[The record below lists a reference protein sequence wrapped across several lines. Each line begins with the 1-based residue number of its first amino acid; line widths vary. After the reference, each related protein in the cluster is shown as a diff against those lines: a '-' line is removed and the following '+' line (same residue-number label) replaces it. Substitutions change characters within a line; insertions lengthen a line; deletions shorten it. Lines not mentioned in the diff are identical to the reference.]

1 MRRLLIMLPVLA
13 LACGSKSLDLQAA
26 PHITSSTDP
35 TVVGAIDEQV
45 SRIAVDGERIYWMGS
60 QGWFSTEGFRGTTAL
75 RSCKKA
81 DCENSLVTYASELA
95 GTQFGF
101 AVQEGQI
108 YWFDFRYPSSEPLWS
123 IFACDV
129 AGCAAGTPTRT
140 TPSELDRYGRA
151 VAYGSDAIYA
161 SVHLDGGD
169 STGLYRIPFPGH
181 TGPAKLITI
190 ATGDVLALGIHGDY
204 LYWVEGAAVTPAPP
218 PSTLWRAHVSGNETP
233 QTLAK
238 NVQLAGYGSGLDP
251 DYPRVLAFDSSY
263 IYWHQRTLDGA
274 IERCPLSGCAGA
286 AEVVVAPIRS
296 PLSVLVAGSKLYW
309 IHDTQAQGLAL
320 SSCTIG
326 NCVSPELNAP
336 YLASITALAL
346 DDQYLYTATTDH
358 APPPLPIWN
367 HSLSQIRRL
376 PR

>member
-45 SRIAVDGERIYWMGS
+45 SRIAVDAERIYWMGS
-60 QGWFSTEGFRGTTAL
+60 QGWWSPDGVAPTAL

-81 DCENSLVTYASELA
+81 DCENSLVTYDSGHA
-95 GTQFGF
+95 GPEFGF
-101 AVQEGQI
+101 AVRDGQI
-108 YWFDFRYPSSEPLWS
+108 YWFHFLGPFSKPRWS
-123 IFACDV
+123 IFACEV
-129 AGCAAGTPTRT
+129 AGCKGGTPTQT
-140 TPSELDRYGRA
+140 TPSGLDGYGLA

-161 SVHLDGGD
+161 SVQLDAD
-169 STGLYRIPFPGH
+169 SITVYRIPFPGH
-181 TGPAKLITI
+181 TGPAELTTS

-204 LYWVEGAAVTPAPP
+204 LYWAEGEATPTPP
-218 PSTLWRAHVSGNETP
+218 PSTLRRARVSGNETP

-238 NVQLAGYGSGLDP
+238 NVQLANYGYGADVLC
-251 DYPRVLAFDSSY
+251 PRGLAFDSSY
-263 IYWHQRTLDGA
+263 IYWRQGTLDGA
-274 IERCPLSGCAGA
+274 IQRCPLSGCAGA

-296 PLSVLVAGSKLYW
+296 PLSVLVADSKLYW
-309 IHDTQAQGLAL
+309 IHDTRAQGLAL

-326 NCVSPELNAP
+326 NCASPELNAA

-358 APPPLPIWN
+358 AFPPVSTWD
-367 HSLSQIRRL
+367 HSLAQIRRL